1 MLILII
7 MDDASARSLK
17 QILLTM
23 GADQVVEADS
33 VENALMIMNFC
44 VPDIVIGDWQIS
56 GMSSLSIVKDL
67 RSRPEFKNTPIVM
80 CTTESG
86 KKRSSALLVGVSN
99 WLIKP
104 IQRPQLEE
112 KIRPL
117 IKAAASKD

>member
-23 GADQVVEADS
+23 GADQVVEADC

-67 RSRPEFKNTPIVM
+67 RSRPEFKNTSIVM
-80 CTTESG
+80 CTTC
-86 KKRSSALLVGVSN
+86 KQRSSALLAGVSN

-117 IKAAASKD
+117 IKAAASND